1 MMHNHRWRT
10 LLATTLLLA
19 ACGELTGGSGW
30 RCDVTVTLDNQS
42 ASGSGTGAT
51 EQEARAAALSVACA
65 GLGLSGEA
73 LNRCRAGQNPGAF
86 SWALEVDCETT

>member
-1 MMHNHRWRT
+1 MIPGHRWRT
-10 LLATTLLLA
+10 LLAITLLLA
-19 ACGELTGGSGW
+19 ACVDLTGESAW
-30 RCDVTVTLDNQS
+30 RCDVTVTLGNQS

-86 SWALEVDCETT
+86 SWTLESDCETT